1 MLILELLL
9 LMSVLIKAE
18 QPECRRQ
25 GKSLLPEF
33 IKDGAL
39 KIGGIFTFYTGY
51 TGVIPKFT
59 RLPPQPKCKETI
71 PSDFYQSRAL
81 AQLVKHFG
89 WTWVGA
95 LSNDNDYGK
104 NGIAT
109 FIKAAQEEGVCIE
122 YSEAFESTG
131 SKTSLTNIVDTI
143 KTSTSKILHYLQ
155 TVNFTMN
162 GGERLFFDSKGDS
175 PARYELVNLQKVTKG
190 TMEVATIGYYDAT
203 QPHGQKFTMNN
214 VNIIWGGGQMT
225 VPVSVCSESCPLG
238 TRKAVQKGRPICCF
252 DCILC
257 PPGEISNTTGP
268 HLCPLV
274 NNIPTVPMYEHEL
287 LQRKDNPRMQ
297 IRLNCQF
304 LGCSGLYWLTSCLV
318 LHSGFSSSETA

>member
-1 MLILELLL
+1 CAISLSNGQDVVIHE
-9 LMSVLIKAE
+9 INCTKANTV
-18 QPECRRQ
+18 QAIIDHSGSTPTIGFARITGRFHIPVISHFATCACLSNR
-25 GKSLLPEF
+25 KEF
-33 IKDGAL
+33 PS
-39 KIGGIFTFYTGY
+39 FF
-51 TGVIPKFT
+51 
-59 RLPPQPKCKETI
+59 RTI
-71 PSDFYQSRAL
+71 PSDYYQSRAL

-109 FIKAAQEEGVCIE
+109 SIKAAQEEGVCIE

-162 GGERLFFDSKGDS
+162 GGERLFFESKGDS

-225 VPVSVCSESCPLG
+225 RHTNSKGQQLRAELPVALLTDSVFPLF
-238 TRKAVQKGRPICCF
+238 TYI
-252 DCILC
+252 
-257 PPGEISNTTGP
+257 
-268 HLCPLV
+268 
-274 NNIPTVPMYEHEL
+274 
-287 LQRKDNPRMQ
+287 
-297 IRLNCQF
+297 
-304 LGCSGLYWLTSCLV
+304 YWSA
-318 LHSGFSSSETA
+318 H